1 MNIRDKNELVSGL
14 CIGAFGIYVVVEASR
29 LAYFS
34 EYGGPGPGFLPLW
47 LGIGL
52 FFLGLLMISLNL
64 FGPPRDTSSDARP
77 WLGTGRA
84 LGGWAGL
91 IGAIALLPLLG
102 FNLSFGLLTGYL
114 LCVVDRRSLWAT
126 FTVALGLM
134 LGFHLVF
141 SFALGVPLPVGPLGF

>member
-52 FFLGLLMISLNL
+52 FFLGLLVISLNL
-64 FGPPRDTSSDARP
+64 SGPATQIRSDARP
-77 WLGTGRA
+77 WQGAGRA

-91 IGAIALLPLLG
+91 AGSIALLPLLG
-102 FNLSFGLLTGYL
+102 FTLSFGLLTGYL
-114 LCVVDRRSLWAT
+114 LRVVDRRPLWAT
-126 FTVALGLM
+126 FSVAVGLM

-141 SFALGVPLPVGPLGF
+141 AFALGVPLPIGRLGF

>member
-1 MNIRDKNELVSGL
+1 MSVRDKNELVSGF

-52 FFLGLLMISLNL
+52 SFLGLLLSSLNL
-64 FGPPRDTSSDARP
+64 SGPARDKSSDARP
-77 WLGTGRA
+77 WLGAGRA

-91 IGAIALLPLLG
+91 VGAIAFLPLLG
-102 FNLSFGLLTGYL
+102 FTLSFGLLTGYL
-114 LCVVDRRSLWAT
+114 LRVVDRRSLWAT

-141 SFALGVPLPVGPLGF
+141 AFALGVPLPAGPFGF

>member
-1 MNIRDKNELVSGL
+1 MNIRDKNDLLSGL

-52 FFLGLLMISLNL
+52 FFLGLLMISLDL
-64 FGPPRDTSSDARP
+64 FGSARDKSSDMQR
-77 WLGTGRA
+77 WLGSGRA

-91 IGAIALLPLLG
+91 VAAIALLPLLG
-102 FNLSFGLLTGYL
+102 FTLSFGLLTAYL
-114 LCVVDRRSLWAT
+114 LRVVDRRSLWAT
-126 FTVALGLM
+126 FTVALGVM

-141 SFALGVPLPVGPLGF
+141 AFALGVPLPVGPLGF